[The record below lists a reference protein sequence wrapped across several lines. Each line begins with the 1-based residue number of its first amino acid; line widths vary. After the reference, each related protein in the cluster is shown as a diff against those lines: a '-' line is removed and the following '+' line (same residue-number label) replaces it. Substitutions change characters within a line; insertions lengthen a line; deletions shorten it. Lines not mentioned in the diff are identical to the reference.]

1 MYVSRV
7 LQHYEHSVTRLS
19 LCRRGVSEWRLG
31 KYGWD
36 DDMEM
41 WGVGLMEP
49 EPKYT
54 NPMHHSPPTDPRG
67 IERRRKKKLLCY
79 SILGR

>member
-41 WGVGLMEP
+41 WGAGLMEP
-49 EPKYT
+49 GAPQYT
-54 NPMHHSPPTDPRG
+54 HAITHLTLTQQSNRVVHIHPV
-67 IERRRKKKLLCY
+67 IETINLD
-79 SILGR
+79 